1 LRVRGISRDSHI
13 VDSLLVEQRI
23 GTLMA
28 EIKAKYEEQGR
39 KQLEEMIKQLEEIM
53 KQMMTFLSNH
63 FPSLYGSSWD
73 FPPHP
78 PPSLTLYAAS
88 FYYIKTFVIYF

>member
-1 LRVRGISRDSHI
+1 
-13 VDSLLVEQRI
+13 VDFLLVEQRI

-28 EIKAKYEEQGR
+28 EIKAKYEERGR
-39 KQLEEMIKQLEEIM
+39 KQLEEMM

-63 FPSLYGSSWD
+63 FPPY
-73 FPPHP
+73 P
-78 PPSLTLYAAS
+78 PPPLYAAS

>member
-1 LRVRGISRDSHI
+1 

-28 EIKAKYEEQGR
+28 EIKAKYEERGR
-39 KQLEEMIKQLEEIM
+39 KQLEEMM

-63 FPSLYGSSWD
+63 FPPY
-73 FPPHP
+73 PP
-78 PPSLTLYAAS
+78 PPSPVICSFFLLYKKICNL
-88 FYYIKTFVIYF
+88 FLKLN